1 MSGPIRGSIE
11 HYGAPVVA
19 STSASVQDIFVSIYN
34 FLNSNGSKLGIQRVC
49 YNTGSTPIGAPAV
62 RGMNR
67 YDSAS
72 CAGSN
77 AFAVF
82 TFKSA
87 SLPWTILIQWCDGTT
102 NTNTAPGAPGLLNG
116 SAILAGLGIAV
127 AQNSDGSLPWAGTQR
142 DTPNASGSAR
152 KVGTVWNSGSAFLSV
167 WPRSN
172 VSGGATTSARQN
184 MMQLFT
190 ANSTNSYRLQ
200 MVADYDNLAILID
213 DYADNTYAHAFIF
226 GKYVPLTGSSTAGTY
241 FGACCLA
248 GTFPQNAMTV
258 MSTTAGIAIGAYEGG
273 VAFPSASA
281 TRTVKNIMFDRLSG
295 LTSPSYTAYHPNK
308 TFSSASY
315 TEFPLIVVTNET
327 NEEGYLGMH
336 NEFFREVY
344 NTAIHDTNIGGTRCA
359 FASSL
364 TLATVK
370 MTIPWHSGTAP
381 GSGTTRGGVQWGNP

>member
-11 HYGAPVVA
+11 HYGGVVLA
-19 STSASVQDIFVSIYN
+19 TSASLQDIFVSIYN
-34 FLNSNGSKLGIQRVC
+34 FLNSNGSTLGIERVC
-49 YNTGSTPIGAPAV
+49 YNTGSTPTGAPAV

-72 CAGSN
+72 CAGPN

-87 SLPWTILIQWCDGTT
+87 SLPWTILIQWCDGST
-102 NTNTAPGAPGLLNG
+102 NMNTAPGAPGLLNG
-116 SAILAGLGIAV
+116 SAVNSGLGIAV
-127 AQNSDGSLPWAGTQR
+127 AQNSNGSLPWAGTQKN
-142 DTPNASGSAR
+142 TPNASGSAS
-152 KVGTVWNSGSAFLSV
+152 KAGTVWNSGSAFLSV

-184 MMQLFT
+184 MMQLF
-190 ANSTNSYRLQ
+190 AASSTNSYRLQ

-213 DYADNTYAHAFIF
+213 ESADNTYVHAFMF

-241 FGACCLA
+241 FGVSGVAT
-248 GTFPQNAMTV
+248 TFPQTAMSV
-258 MSTTAGIAIGAYEGG
+258 LSTTAGTGTGGYEGG
-273 VAFPSASA
+273 VAFPSASV

-295 LTSPSYTAYHPNK
+295 LVNTSFTAYHPNK

-344 NTAIHDTNIGGTRCA
+344 NTAVHDTNIGGTRCA

-370 MTIPWHSGTAP
+370 ITIPWHSGTAP